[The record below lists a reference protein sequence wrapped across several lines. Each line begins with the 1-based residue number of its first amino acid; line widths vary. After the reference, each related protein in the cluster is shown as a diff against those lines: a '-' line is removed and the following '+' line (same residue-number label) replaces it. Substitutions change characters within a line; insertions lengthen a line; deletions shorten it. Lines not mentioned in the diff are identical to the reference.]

1 LSCRKKYVKN
11 CQIRHTYSTHTEEEQ
26 KDLLEEA
33 VFLAQND
40 VIEGLVSG
48 TEISSGPVVDAPE
61 SVVILGGKKSK

>member
-1 LSCRKKYVKN
+1 M
-11 CQIRHTYSTHTEEEQ
+11 
-26 KDLLEEA
+26 EEA

-61 SVVILGGKKSK
+61 SGVVILGGKKSK

>member
-1 LSCRKKYVKN
+1 MSRIANLG
-11 CQIRHTYSTHTEEEQ
+11 THTEEEQ

-48 TEISSGPVVDAPE
+48 TEISPGPVVDAPK